1 MIIEELDRI
10 PKVYFKHL
18 KNTTGL
24 YEIRVQV
31 GNNIFRIFCFFDM
44 DNIVVVGHGFQK
56 KAQKLPNRK
65 LSELNRSK
73 ENIMKAKDKNLKSL
87 DQFVDEKIGSR
98 GTEMREEFESEY
110 DAFKLGVLIQQA
122 REDKGLTQEQLAELA
137 GTNKSYIS
145 KLERNLKDIRFSTL
159 QRIINDG
166 LGGHLDISI
175 RLK

>member
-1 MIIEELDRI
+1 
-10 PKVYFKHL
+10 
-18 KNTTGL
+18 
-24 YEIRVQV
+24 
-31 GNNIFRIFCFFDM
+31 
-44 DNIVVVGHGFQK
+44 
-56 KAQKLPNRK
+56 
-65 LSELNRSK
+65 
-73 ENIMKAKDKNLKSL
+73 MKAKNKNLTSL

-98 GTEMREEFESEY
+98 GTEMREEFESQY

-159 QRIINDG
+159 QRIINEG